1 MQQKCS
7 HVFRPCRPEDA
18 DEVFSLVLQRMAWL
32 AERGIRQ
39 WNHEGYDRLYPLSY
53 YQAQQRQGC
62 LYVLAEAPAGQI
74 VSAAVLLD
82 HDHRWPDGTP
92 ALYLHN
98 FVARCGCP
106 GAGGRFLEEAEALA
120 AARGRQYLRLDSA
133 ADNEALAA
141 YYSAHGFAPAGTWSD
156 GGYHGILRQK
166 PVARGGGG

>member
-1 MQQKCS
+1 M
-7 HVFRPCRPEDA
+7 
-18 DEVFSLVLQRMAWL
+18 
-32 AERGIRQ
+32 
-39 WNHEGYDRLYPLSY
+39 
-53 YQAQQRQGC
+53 
-62 LYVLAEAPAGQI
+62 LAEAPAGRI